1 MIRTM
6 SGEAPTPSGPRPSFV
21 DAVSTVVATGLGLGY
36 SPIAPGTFGA
46 ALGVGLFAL
55 ARHWPLWAHLVGV
68 AILFFGGTAAAHRL
82 AARMGKKDPG
92 RAVIDEVAGMWVSL
106 LLLPFG
112 VRTALIA
119 FIAFR
124 ITDTLKPWPARQMEG
139 LPGGWGIMA
148 DDMMAG
154 VYANLIVR
162 VVLLIWPLA

>member
-1 MIRTM
+1 MIPTM
-6 SGEAPTPSGPRPSFV
+6 TAEPTPSARRLSFV
-21 DAVSTVVATGLGLGY
+21 DALSTVVATGLGLGY
-36 SPIAPGTFGA
+36 SPVAPGTFGA
-46 ALGVGLFAL
+46 ALGVALFAL

-68 AILFFGGTAAAHRL
+68 AVLFLGGTAAADRL

-112 VRTALIA
+112 VRTASIA

-154 VYANLIVR
+154 VYANLMVR
-162 VVLLIWPLA
+162 AVLLVWPLA